1 MPTSLVRLPCTYRI
15 RPRLRAPG
23 SATMHMHEHVHIF
36 GVPCLPE
43 PTYLVPLFPRRRLLC
58 YLVMVYI
65 TIDDLVLDH
74 LSGHQSKAAR
84 LRMLPLARLAAM
96 SSATPGPT
104 PTSEGPSRFDVITCQ
119 C

>member
-1 MPTSLVRLPCTYRI
+1 
-15 RPRLRAPG
+15 
-23 SATMHMHEHVHIF
+23 MHMHEHVHIF

-74 LSGHQSKAAR
+74 LSDSGYHPR
-84 LRMLPLARLAAM
+84 LHSCHWPDRLL
-96 SSATPGPT
+96 
-104 PTSEGPSRFDVITCQ
+104 
-119 C
+119 